1 MLKRFEFFKEIPEF
15 RRRNIFATRFME
27 HRDTTL
33 LFYCFTNVWSIM
45 YVAVADIVFLRLQ

>member
-33 LFYCFTNVWSIM
+33 LFYCFTNV
-45 YVAVADIVFLRLQ
+45 